1 MNGNKLKEAGIG
13 PFLKRERKC
22 LVANDELKVRC
33 FQPEIPEPSAGRFNK
48 LNRSCNSF
56 VR

>member
-22 LVANDELKVRC
+22 LVANDELKVRKMLPARDPRAVGGP
-33 FQPEIPEPSAGRFNK
+33 FQQT
-48 LNRSCNSF
+48 
-56 VR
+56 